1 MRQGALSPV
10 GSVSFEAFHYR
21 AVTPAPSDVFSVGS
35 GGTLNPLS
43 NETADDL
50 CHRLREQL
58 FAHGQGRL
66 GKAPI
71 IFKFKVPFSLNAGTN
86 YRKSSKHSITTY

>member
-1 MRQGALSPV
+1 MRPGALSPV
-10 GSVSFEAFHYR
+10 GSVSFEPFSYR
-21 AVTPAPSDVFSVGS
+21 GVTPAPSEAFSVGS
-35 GGTLNPLS
+35 GGSLNPLS

-71 IFKFKVPFSLNAGTN
+71 IFKFKVPYFFGKDAN
-86 YRKSSKHSITTY
+86 YRKSSKFNIIIY